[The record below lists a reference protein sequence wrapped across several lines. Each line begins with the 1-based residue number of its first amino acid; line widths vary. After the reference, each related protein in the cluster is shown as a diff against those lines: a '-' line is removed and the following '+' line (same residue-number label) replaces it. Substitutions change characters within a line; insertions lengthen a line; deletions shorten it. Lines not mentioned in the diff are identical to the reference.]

1 MDLLNRIQSNI
12 TVIEEFLRA
21 NNIQRSKSV
30 DLVLD
35 LVETDHGFNTFY
47 YFVDH
52 STRCVFFL
60 NSFDAAGFPTWQ
72 EVKGVRSSTHV
83 KHQIEANY
91 WYHCLMFPRSLEL
104 SEDLIF
110 EFRDLFI
117 HSMSGSCLFC
127 LFEFRTDHWTDQM
140 VSETS
145 VVSYNVD
152 DLQKLVFLANSLQR
166 QYMKLYKHLTTS

>member
-1 MDLLNRIQSNI
+1 M
-12 TVIEEFLRA
+12 
-21 NNIQRSKSV
+21 
-30 DLVLD
+30 
-35 LVETDHGFNTFY
+35 
-47 YFVDH
+47 
-52 STRCVFFL
+52 
-60 NSFDAAGFPTWQ
+60 AGFPTWQ

-117 HSMSGSCLFC
+117 HSMS
-127 LFEFRTDHWTDQM
+127 DQM

-145 VVSYNVD
+145 VVPYNVD
-152 DLQKLVFLANSLQR
+152 DLQKLVFLANSLQHSTR
-166 QYMKLYKHLTTS
+166 AGSKIGGSTCFISVFMYTFVGQRF